1 MGRAKECCHPMK
13 KRGHKCVRKNLFL
26 VTEKW
31 HAVFKSLIGLHL
43 CDTCRRSIYEKKDNP
58 KFTVCLP
65 EQKTPN
71 ENVFEEVEPPD
82 DPEQDENNDSTFRC
96 DDLDAAEK
104 IKKINNVF
112 CQSEEPLIKK
122 KRFSQFSRKDK
133 QTLSEALNKMTN
145 NKSCDVDDND
155 FETLYIRDIKSAL
168 VQQSNRSGKIQI
180 LTTLPSHWSIAK
192 IKREFEVSRRMVSKA
207 KKLRKESGHG
217 SRPNKRASR
226 NLPSTTASAVENFYP
241 AD

>member
-1 MGRAKECCHPMK
+1 MFYVIFVIGRAKEYCNLMK

-43 CDTCRRSIYEKKDNP
+43 CDTCRRPIHEKKDNP

-71 ENVFEEVEPPD
+71 ESVFEEVEPPD

-104 IKKINNVF
+104 IKKINNCF

-122 KRFSQFSRKDK
+122 KRFSQLSRKDK
-133 QTLSEALNKMTN
+133 QTLSEVLNKMTN
-145 NKSCDVDDND
+145 NKSCGVDDND
-155 FETLYIRDIKSAL
+155 FETLYIRDIKSA
-168 VQQSNRSGKIQI
+168 
-180 LTTLPSHWSIAK
+180 
-192 IKREFEVSRRMVSKA
+192 
-207 KKLRKESGHG
+207 
-217 SRPNKRASR
+217 
-226 NLPSTTASAVENFYP
+226 
-241 AD
+241 